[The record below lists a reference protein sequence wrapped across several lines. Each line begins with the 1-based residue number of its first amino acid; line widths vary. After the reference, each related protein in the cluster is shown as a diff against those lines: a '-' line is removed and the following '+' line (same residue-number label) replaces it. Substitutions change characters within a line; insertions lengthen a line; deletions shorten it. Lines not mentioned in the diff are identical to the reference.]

1 LTELQGCLGLL
12 IQQLDKFQK
21 QHFFTGKTK
30 METALYFTALK
41 KYDQLPIGLEAY
53 LGQALKVQEF
63 KKKHRITTDRPVYTF
78 LDCIMTGAAR
88 LYSTDNETHE
98 EHTLDFF
105 FEGDFLPIMPDT
117 APDPTST
124 LSIAFLEDTTTLSIN
139 ERHYLF
145 LPKIF
150 PRTLYLYNSIHQK
163 HYLNQLQRSILREIL
178 SAQLRYEQLQVLR
191 PEFSNRVS
199 ITDMASFLGIH
210 PNTLSALRGKK

>member
-1 LTELQGCLGLL
+1 LGLL

-145 LPKIF
+145 LPRF
-150 PRTLYLYNSIHQK
+150 SHGSCTSTTASIK
-163 HYLNQLQRSILREIL
+163 NIISTSYSGA
-178 SAQLRYEQLQVLR
+178 S
-191 PEFSNRVS
+191 SGK
-199 ITDMASFLGIH
+199 SFLPRCATNSYRCSGQNSQTGYPLQTWPLSSASTPIH
-210 PNTLSALRGKK
+210 

>member
-1 LTELQGCLGLL
+1 LL
-12 IQQLDKFQK
+12 IQQLDKLQK

-53 LGQALKVQEF
+53 LGQALKIQEF
-63 KKKHRITTDRPVYTF
+63 KKKQTITADHPVFTF
-78 LDCIMTGAAR
+78 LSCITTGAAR
-88 LYSTDNETHE
+88 LYSTDSETHE
-98 EHTLDFF
+98 EHTLEFF
-105 FEGDFLPIMPDT
+105 FEGDFLPIIPHT
-117 APDPTST
+117 APDRTGT

-145 LPKIF
+145 LPRIF
-150 PRTLYLYNSIHQK
+150 PRILYLYDSIQQK
-163 HYLNQLQRSILREIL
+163 HYLNQIQRNILREIL
-178 SAQLRYEQLQVLR
+178 SAKVRYEQLQILR